1 MENLPTILKNIT
13 QAKRIAIALPQQLTL
28 DAVCAALALQITIT
42 SQPDKTVT
50 LFSASTDVPALP
62 FLGPEAQHP
71 QLNSALSNSNGL
83 AIKIANS
90 HAQSK
95 ELRYEKTS
103 EGGLVIFVTPAGAGQ
118 FLESDVSVLPNAAS
132 FDLVIILGAAN
143 FEQLGSV
150 YTDNTKLF
158 FETPNIN
165 IDIDPSNE
173 YYGTVNAVN
182 TTATSLCEVVMDII
196 EAIPNALSNETV
208 STSLLAGIISQ
219 TASFRDPKTTPATL
233 LKASRLVASGAKRQ
247 NIIQHLFKTKPLP
260 LLQLWGRA
268 LARLTVMPE
277 KQALTAVIT
286 ATDLEKTKVETESLP
301 IVLRDIVEMVT
312 GYSLVIL
319 LAELP
324 AAVSNGANNS
334 ANKVQALLAGLP
346 HENILQ
352 LASKLIAADNPSA
365 DNSNLKISL
374 LVGKHEYVSFPLSK
388 PLAEIQQML
397 NEQIEKRSLAS

>member
-28 DAVCAALALQITIT
+28 DAVCAALALKTAII
-42 SQPDKTVT
+42 SQPDKSVT
-50 LFSASTDVPALP
+50 LFSTSTDVPALP
-62 FLGPEAQHP
+62 FLDSAAQNP
-71 QLNSALSNSNGL
+71 QLNSALSSGNGL

-90 HAQSK
+90 HAQPK
-95 ELRYEKTS
+95 ELRYEKTP
-103 EGGLVIFVTPAGAGQ
+103 EGGLVVFITPSEGQ
-118 FLESDVSVLPNAAS
+118 FMESDVTILPNATS
-132 FDLVIILGAAN
+132 FDLVIILGATN

-165 IDIDPSNE
+165 IDIDPTNE
-173 YYGTVNAVN
+173 YYGSVNVVNA
-182 TTATSLCEVVMDII
+182 TATSLCEVVMDII
-196 EAIPNALSNETV
+196 EAIPDALANETV

-233 LKASRLVASGAKRQ
+233 LKASRLVTRGAKQQ

-268 LARLTVMPE
+268 LARLSAMPE

-286 ATDLEKTKVETESLP
+286 ASDLEKTKVEIDSLA
-301 IVLRDIVEMVT
+301 IVLRDIIEMVT

-324 AAVSNGANNS
+324 AALSNGGS
-334 ANKVQALLAGLP
+334 KVQVLLAGLP

-352 LASKLIAADNPSA
+352 LAGKLIAADNPMS
-365 DNSNLKISL
+365 DNMNLKVATLI
-374 LVGKHEYVSFPLSK
+374 GKHEYASFSLTK
-388 PLAEIQQML
+388 PLAEVQQIL
-397 NEQIEKRSLAS
+397 TEQIAKRSLVS